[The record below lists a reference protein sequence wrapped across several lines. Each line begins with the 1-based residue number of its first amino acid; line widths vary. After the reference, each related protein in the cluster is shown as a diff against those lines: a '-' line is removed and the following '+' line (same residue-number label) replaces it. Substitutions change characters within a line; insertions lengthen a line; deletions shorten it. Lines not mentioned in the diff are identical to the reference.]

1 MMTGILYSA
10 SPELWK
16 LIENVSGNGAAYEDN
31 NNASFSGTNSI
42 ARFITLLLIFAFV
55 LFITYLTTKFVGRAE
70 QRSVRSRNLE
80 IKEAV
85 RTADG
90 KVIELLRVG
99 KKYVVVGVG
108 KDSISYI
115 CDACAEDLEFSQ
127 ADESQG
133 GFAEI
138 LKRAKLLSGK
148 DPDEADTSGGHD
160 RSDDE

>member
-1 MMTGILYSA
+1 MMTGFFYSA

-16 LIENVSGNGAAYEDN
+16 LIDNVSGNAAAYEETTQ
-31 NNASFSGTNSI
+31 ASFSGTNSI
-42 ARFITLLLIFAFV
+42 ARFITLLFIFAFV

-108 KDSISYI
+108 KDSINYI
-115 CDACAEDLEFSQ
+115 CDACEEDLEFSK
-127 ADESQG
+127 DGESQG

-148 DPDEADTSGGHD
+148 DPDEKDYGGGHE
-160 RSDDE
+160 RSSDE

>member
-1 MMTGILYSA
+1 MMTGLLYCA

-16 LIENVSGNGAAYEDN
+16 LIDNVSGNGAAYEEN
-31 NNASFSGTNSI
+31 SSASFSGTNSI

-99 KKYVVVGVG
+99 KKYVVVGVS

-115 CDACAEDLEFSQ
+115 CDVCAEDLDFS
-127 ADESQG
+127 ADGESQG
-133 GFAEI
+133 GFSEI
-138 LKRAKLLSGK
+138 LKRAKLLNGK
-148 DPDEADTSGGHD
+148 DPDETDDGGGHE
-160 RSDDE
+160 RSDDK